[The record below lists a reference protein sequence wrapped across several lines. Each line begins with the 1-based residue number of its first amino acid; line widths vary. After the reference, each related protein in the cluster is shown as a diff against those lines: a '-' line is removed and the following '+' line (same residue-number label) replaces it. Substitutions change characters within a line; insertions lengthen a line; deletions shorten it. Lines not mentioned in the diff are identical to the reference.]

1 MYFQVWRVVSII
13 IRGKKKTKPCV
24 WRWRR
29 ILVSAILW
37 PEGAYVGIT
46 VVGLIMKR
54 SLYDL
59 KLIDIVEWTIAYIKV
74 LPNARI
80 VLNAVALYHAVLFY
94 SQDDNGRLSGEFHT
108 TRDMHA
114 YSRQCFGGK
123 REEIMEDKTRE
134 RPVAGWCYSWWLQEL
149 YWHFPHQSSNKV
161 WDFLCPHDP
170 LVVLPQGLNFVEHR

>member
-1 MYFQVWRVVSII
+1 MTENFGECNFMTRRSICWDPSC
-13 IRGKKKTKPCV
+13 RPDNEKESLRLETY
-24 WRWRR
+24 RYRR
-29 ILVSAILW
+29 MNYYI
-37 PEGAYVGIT
+37 Y
-46 VVGLIMKR
+46 KQ
-54 SLYDL
+54 
-59 KLIDIVEWTIAYIKV
+59 IKV
-74 LPNARI
+74 LRNALI